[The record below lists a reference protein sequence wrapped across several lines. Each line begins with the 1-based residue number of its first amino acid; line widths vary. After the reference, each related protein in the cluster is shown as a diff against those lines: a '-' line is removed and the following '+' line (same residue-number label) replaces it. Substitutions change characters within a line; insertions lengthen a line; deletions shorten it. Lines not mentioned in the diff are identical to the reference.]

1 MSNPRR
7 IFKNTV
13 VLTLNSVTQQVGNIL
28 LFFYLSRLL
37 QVEGVGIYT
46 TAMAVFQTASIGC
59 SMGFDSFI
67 PRELAKD
74 LSKTNR
80 YLIHASLVGLTSA
93 LLLILVLLLVIP
105 HTHYLPQTKVGIY
118 IMSLVLIPTALLTV
132 WRAVFITYGKAE
144 YIAVP
149 SLVAIVGRIVSG
161 LGLLALGFSEISLL
175 VTYAVFSYLLLAVT
189 PYFLWKH
196 IIHPHW
202 EFDRRFLWAMLGELK
217 VFMGMVLLGTLF
229 SQAEVL
235 ILSVTRGEDAVGLYS
250 AAWKLVTPWVMI
262 PSNYMATVFP
272 VLTMAYQQSD
282 AQAAEIQNRS
292 IKYLWAVAFP
302 LTVGLVT
309 VAGVVVPL
317 FYGSSFHE
325 AIPALRILAWY
336 LPLNFCNTV
345 FWRSLLARDEH
356 RLVLRGQFLTDV
368 FRAGLALLLTP
379 RFGFMGAA
387 VAMVLGRTS
396 GFGYNAY
403 HLRRLGMP
411 LPLLRLG
418 GKLALA
424 AGVMGVTT
432 WAALHWAALRWP
444 TSQWLSVSLIVPLAA
459 GVYGLLIV
467 ALRAFD
473 ADDLD
478 GFRQIWRRG
487 KAYD

>member
-13 VLTLNSVTQQVGNIL
+13 ALTATSVAQQVGNIL

-74 LSKTNR
+74 FSQTNR
-80 YLIHASLVGLTSA
+80 YLVHASLVGLSSA
-93 LLLILVLLLVIP
+93 LLLILALFLIIP
-105 HTHYLPQTKVGIY
+105 HTHYLPQTKTGIY

-144 YIAVP
+144 YIAIP
-149 SLVAIVGRIVSG
+149 ALIAIIGRIVTS
-161 LGLLALGFSEISLL
+161 LGLLTLGFSEISLL
-175 VTYAVFSYLLLAVT
+175 ITYAVFSYLLLLVT
-189 PYFLWKH
+189 PFLLIKH
-196 IIHPHW
+196 IIRPHW
-202 EFDRRFLWAMLGELK
+202 EFDRHFLFSMLGELK

-229 SQAEVL
+229 SQVEVL

-272 VLTMAYQQSD
+272 VLTMAYQKSES
-282 AQAAEIQNRS
+282 QAADIQNRS
-292 IKYLWAVAFP
+292 IKYLWAAAFP
-302 LTVGLVT
+302 LTVGLVV
-309 VAGVVVPL
+309 VAGVVIPM
-317 FYGSSFHE
+317 FYGESFRD
-325 AIPALRILAWY
+325 AIPALRVLAWY

-356 RLVLRGQFLTDV
+356 RLVLRGQFLTDI

-379 RFGFMGAA
+379 TFGFMGAA
-387 VAMVLGRTS
+387 IAMVLGRTS
-396 GFGYNAY
+396 GFSYNAY

-411 LPLLRLG
+411 LPLLKLG

-424 AGVMGVTT
+424 AGMMGVFT
-432 WAALHWAALRWP
+432 WAALQYLN
-444 TSQWLSVSLIVPLAA
+444 VFIVTPLAA
-459 GVYGLLIV
+459 GIYTLLV
-467 ALRAFD
+467 LALRAFEP
-473 ADDLD
+473 DDITM
-478 GFRQIWRRG
+478 FRQIWQR
-487 KAYD
+487 KKLKS